1 MDIKA
6 LSHRIDAA
14 IRFFLYLLVFWL
26 PYSPAV
32 IESCVVTAL
41 ILWLVKRAMLFLSR
55 VGTGKTL
62 SEKLKIFLSAFKPPA
77 TILNQ
82 PIAFFLG
89 ACLVSLFGSFHIEQ
103 SVHGFFTKT
112 LEWFIIYFLAV
123 EVFTEKKH
131 LAVALVIFL
140 ITSLAMA
147 FDGIVQFHLTGRD
160 IFLGRIIP
168 REDPLAR
175 SGATAAFKHANI
187 LGAYLTC
194 AVPLAFTA
202 IFCFSKRYLK
212 VLSSLTLV
220 VSLWLLVITFSRG
233 AWLAAASGCLFFLFL
248 FKREIFFVGL
258 GVLLLLILGIF
269 IFSSPQTKTSFRM
282 TNESLNNSLSY
293 RLGLWEDSLKMIQDK
308 PAFGHGLNTFMP
320 LFQEYRQKYKGKFDF
335 GPTYA
340 HNSFIQLTAETGL
353 VGLMGFLWILL
364 RLFKKVIA
372 QIRSLRHNIPSIVLS
387 AGLLTGIFSFL
398 IQSGVDTNFYSLQ
411 PSILFWLMVGF
422 LIAGGNTLWQNPK
435 EPSSPG
441 SPGKMVRI

>member
-1 MDIKA
+1 MNLTI
-6 LSHRIDAA
+6 LSCRIDAA

-32 IESCVVTAL
+32 VESCVVTAL

-55 VGTGKTL
+55 VGIRKTL

-103 SVHGFFTKT
+103 SIHGFFSKT
-112 LEWFIIYFLAV
+112 LEWFVVYFLAV
-123 EVFTEKKH
+123 EVFTDTKH
-131 LAVALVIFL
+131 MATVLTIFL
-140 ITSLAMA
+140 VTSLAMA
-147 FDGIVQFHLTGRD
+147 GDGIIQFHLTGRD

-194 AVPLAFTA
+194 AVPRAFTA
-202 IFCFSKRYLK
+202 IFCFSKNYLK

-233 AWLAAASGCLFFLFL
+233 AWLAVASGFLFFLFL
-248 FKREIFFVGL
+248 FKREMFFAGL
-258 GVLLLLILGIF
+258 GVLILLFLGIL
-269 IFSSPQTKTSFRM
+269 IFSSPQTKASFRV
-282 TNESLNNSLSY
+282 TTESLNNSLSY
-293 RLGLWEDSLKMIQDK
+293 RFGLWEDSLKMLKDK
-308 PAFGHGLNTFMP
+308 PAFGHGLNTYMP
-320 LFQEYRQKYKGKFDF
+320 LFQEYRRKYQEKFDF
-335 GPTYA
+335 NPTYA
-340 HNSFIQLTAETGL
+340 HNSFLQLACETGL
-353 VGLMGFLWILL
+353 VGLLGFLWILL

-387 AGLLTGIFSFL
+387 LGLLTGIFSFL
-398 IQSGVDTNFYSLQ
+398 VQSGVDTNFYSLQ
-411 PSILFWLMVGF
+411 PSILFWLTVGF
-422 LIAGGNTLWQNPK
+422 LMAGGNTLWRNPK
-435 EPSSPG
+435 EPSSPV
-441 SPGKMVRI
+441 SPDKMVRI